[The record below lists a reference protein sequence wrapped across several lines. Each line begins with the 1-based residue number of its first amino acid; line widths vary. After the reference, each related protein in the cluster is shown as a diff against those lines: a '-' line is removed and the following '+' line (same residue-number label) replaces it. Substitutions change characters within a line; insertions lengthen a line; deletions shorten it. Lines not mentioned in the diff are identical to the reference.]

1 MRQLYIGCLGNAR
14 MYKAGELGTEKRE
27 RERERERPDDSEAH
41 PLDSIQ
47 LKWTCGPMGLWAY
60 GHIDG
65 SQARVVVSCM
75 N

>member
-1 MRQLYIGCLGNAR
+1 MLACVCNQELCVTTMGAARQLGYLGNAR
-14 MYKAGELGTEKRE
+14 IYKAGELETEKK
-27 RERERERPDDSEAH
+27 ERERPDDTEAH

-47 LKWTCGPMGLWAY
+47 LKWAY
-60 GHIDG
+60 G